1 MVDPAPLNDHEAA
14 LVAEALRANRKRVQK
29 VIGYGGRILWIKR
42 VERLSWLG
50 RLQKGDPV
58 AAFQAERVAIRGL
71 EAIGQPVPVILQE
84 GPEHLVMAD
93 AGGNLHNLLL
103 KKRIGDDDARVAFAE
118 VGRVLARLHR
128 EGYVHGRP
136 VLRDFCWDGSRVTMI
151 DLERFELRRRR
162 VRTQA
167 LDLVIFIQG
176 WFSRRDA
183 EDNEAAL
190 LDVAMQAYRAEAPA
204 GPWSAIGKWVRMLN
218 PLRPVL
224 RLALRLRPEWR
235 EVQAALWTLDYLADH
250 A

>member
-1 MVDPAPLNDHEAA
+1 MVDTAPLNDDEAA
-14 LVAEALRANRKRVQK
+14 LVAEALHANRKRVQK
-29 VIGYGGRILWIKR
+29 IISSGERILWLKR

-58 AAFQAERVAIRGL
+58 AAFEAERVAIRGL
-71 EAIGQPVPVILQE
+71 ETIGQPVPVILQE
-84 GPEHLVMAD
+84 GPSHLVMAD

-103 KKRIGDDDARVAFAE
+103 KKRISDDDARLAFAE

-136 VLRDFCWDGSRVTMI
+136 VLRDFCWDGARVTMI

-176 WFSRRDA
+176 WFSRREA
-183 EDNEAAL
+183 EDNDTGL

-204 GPWSAIGKWVRMLN
+204 GPWAALGKWVRMLN
-218 PLRPVL
+218 PLRPAL
-224 RLALRLRPEWR
+224 RLALRLRPGWR
-235 EVQAALWTLDYLADH
+235 EVRAALWTLEYLADH

>member
-1 MVDPAPLNDHEAA
+1 MVDPAPLSDHEAQ
-14 LVAEALRANRKRVQK
+14 LVAEALRASRKRVQK
-29 VIGYGGRILWIKR
+29 VIGYGGRILWLKQ

-58 AAFQAERVAIRGL
+58 AAFEAERAAIRGL

-84 GPEHLVMAD
+84 GPSHLVMAD
-93 AGGNLHNLLL
+93 AGYNLHDLLS
-103 KKRIGDDDARVAFAE
+103 KKRIGEDDARLVFAE
-118 VGRVLARLHR
+118 AGRVLARLHR

-136 VLRDFCWDGSRVTMI
+136 VLRDFCWDGARVTMI

-162 VRTQA
+162 PRTQA
-167 LDLVIFIQG
+167 LDLVIFTQG
-176 WFSRRDA
+176 WFARRNA
-183 EDNEAAL
+183 EEDDSAL

-204 GPWSAIGKWVRMLN
+204 GSWLAIGNWVRLLN

-224 RLALRLRPEWR
+224 RFALRLRPGWR
-235 EVQAALWTLDYLADH
+235 EGRAALWTLGYLADH